1 MPGMFYVCYQQI
13 WECKLA
19 EKPPTAELLC
29 FSAAIGSTS
38 TATWCSP
45 FWPWAVLTN
54 DWLCAHTYTVSCELQ
69 LSIYPLKHCQC
80 VVQSSA
86 MLTICSIIVLM
97 SSSIATFHL
106 HCTNSCHV
114 CVPPVLCPEPESTPN
129 GKYRYLNRATT
140 PVVGSQL
147 EYTCEGTHTLV
158 GEMVLTCLNT
168 GQWSAPTPT
177 CEGK

>member
-13 WECKLA
+13 WDCELA
-19 EKPPTAELLC
+19 EKPPNSRASLLQC
-29 FSAAIGSTS
+29 CYWQYFHSNVVQPILAMS
-38 TATWCSP
+38 CSDQCLI
-45 FWPWAVLTN
+45 VCTN
-54 DWLCAHTYTVSCELQ
+54 PVYWELQ
-69 LSIYPLKHCQC
+69 LSIYPMKHWQC
-80 VVQSSA
+80 VVRSSV
-86 MLTICSIIVLM
+86 MLAICNIMLLM
-97 SSSIATFHL
+97 SSSIGTFHL
-106 HCTNSCHV
+106 HCTNSCPV